1 MYSYLFGKEA
11 RNVCRQAV
19 KCILAVNEGKLRNAC
34 ERVKMS
40 DYGLAEVDKR
50 GLGMSVIFNVNL
62 NFLL

>member
-1 MYSYLFGKEA
+1 M
-11 RNVCRQAV
+11 
-19 KCILAVNEGKLRNAC
+19 LAVNEGKLRNAC

-62 NFLL
+62 IFLL